1 MTESIIRNQTDNQEC
16 INQIDLAY
24 EMTKLVDED
33 FIEYVYRGNFTENI
47 TGNILNLTEAKFVND
62 VDIVNSKKRI
72 SYLLIES
79 LQNVIRHHDKIE
91 DDKIKSKS
99 LFVIQKTSDSIYIT
113 TANIIKNKKV
123 EAFDGY
129 LKRISSM
136 SQEELKKEY
145 HAVLN
150 NGIISEKG
158 GGGLGI
164 ITMARRSD
172 GHIHYRFETID
183 EKYSYYYFQIRLIF
197 SENSKPELSQL
208 VDLDRISKFHTILNK
223 ENILLNFN
231 GSFAFKNL
239 ESMLPIIEA
248 HSVGGMHVMQKV
260 FNLTVKLLRNIV
272 NYADEFEEDE
282 SNQGKNSRGVFLLSK
297 KGGRLMLTAGN
308 LILNDKVIILKNKID
323 ILNHTTNES
332 LIKIKDYLEKFYFED
347 INNKPDI
354 SLIEMKLNNEK
365 DIHYQFVRLNS
376 KTSYFII
383 QLVINS

>member
-1 MTESIIRNQTDNQEC
+1 MTDPIIRNQTDNQEC

-136 SQEELKKEY
+136 NQEELKKEY
-145 HAVLN
+145 HTVLN

-197 SENSKPELSQL
+197 AENSKAELSQL
-208 VDLDRISKFHTILNK
+208 VHLDRISKFHTILNK

-231 GSFAFKNL
+231 GTFAFKNL